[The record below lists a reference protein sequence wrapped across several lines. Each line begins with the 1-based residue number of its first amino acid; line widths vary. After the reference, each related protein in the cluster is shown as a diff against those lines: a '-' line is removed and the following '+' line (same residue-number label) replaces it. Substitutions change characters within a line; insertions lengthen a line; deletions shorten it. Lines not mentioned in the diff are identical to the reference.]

1 MRGTTRS
8 LSNFAQKKEEGN
20 MKVIFLDFDGVIT
33 TLKSKWHIDLKK
45 CVIVKD
51 ICDATGA
58 KIVISSSWRRYS
70 LEQTIKAIT
79 DEERAFSNPPF
90 PIPEYVIDI
99 TSRMYGFKHGEREKH
114 YGLQRGNEIDRWLS
128 EHGDVTHYVILDDES
143 DMLLC
148 QKDNFIQTDSTRG
161 INEGDKEKA
170 ILILNRK

>member
-1 MRGTTRS
+1 
-8 LSNFAQKKEEGN
+8 

-33 TLKSKWHIDLKK
+33 TLKSKWHIDLEK
-45 CVIVKD
+45 CAIVKD

-90 PIPEYVIDI
+90 PIPEYVIDV
-99 TSRMYGFKHGEREKH
+99 TSRMYGFKHGEKEKH
-114 YGLQRGNEIDRWLS
+114 CRLQRGNEIERWLS
-128 EHGDVTHYVILDDES
+128 EHSDVTHYVILNDKS

-148 QKDNFIQTDSTRG
+148 QKENFIQTDACAG
-161 INEGDKEKA
+161 INESDKGKA
-170 ILILNRK
+170 IEILNKK